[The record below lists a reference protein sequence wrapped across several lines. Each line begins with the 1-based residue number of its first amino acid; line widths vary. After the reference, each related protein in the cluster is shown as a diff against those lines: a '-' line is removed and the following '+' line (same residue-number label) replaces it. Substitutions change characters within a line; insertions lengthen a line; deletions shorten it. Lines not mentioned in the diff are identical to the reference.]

1 MGTVKG
7 RLVQLERQLDQAG
20 DENARELFAAFVR
33 GLTPAQKRLLR
44 AVVGLSTKAYVGVS
58 PDDWDQG
65 RGDDDEP

>member
-44 AVVGLSTKAYVGVS
+44 AAVGLSTKAYLGVS
-58 PDDWDQG
+58 PDDWDE
-65 RGDDDEP
+65 GDESEP

>member
-7 RLVQLERQLDQAG
+7 RLVQLERQLDQG
-20 DENARELFAAFVR
+20 QGENAREVFAAFVR
-33 GLTPAQKRLLR
+33 GLTPAQKRTLR

-65 RGDDDEP
+65 GEGDQ